1 MPDNSAAIAKIE
13 AILNTGATSVTTDGT
28 TVNYDFEELRRRLKE
43 LRNTDPALKRSRIGQ
58 IDLSNS

>member
-13 AILNTGATSVTTDGT
+13 AILNVGATSVTTDGT

-43 LRNTDPALKRSRIGQ
+43 LRNTDPNFRRSRIGQ

>member
-13 AILNTGATSVTTDGT
+13 AILNAGATSVTTDGT
-28 TVNYDFEELRRRLKE
+28 TVNYDFDELRRRLKE
-43 LRNTDPALKRSRIGQ
+43 LRNTDPAYRRSRVGQ

>member
-28 TVNYDFEELRRRLKE
+28 NINYDLAELRRRLKD
-43 LRNTDPALKRSRIGQ
+43 LRNTDPAYH
-58 IDLSNS
+58 

>member
-28 TVNYDFEELRRRLKE
+28 TVNYDFDELRRRLKE
-43 LRNTDPALKRSRIGQ
+43 LRNTDPAYRRSRIGQ